1 MSIEGLIAAA
11 VIVFALLLYVAYPFA
26 RREHRADA
34 DRLRANRQRDRL
46 LMVYERVLTNIR
58 DIDEDHRT
66 GKMQPRTGKMQP
78 DDYDLEREPWV
89 QRGIQVLRALDTL
102 DAEHLLT
109 SADDD
114 ASIDRAIDDRIEAAI
129 AARRGANG

>member
-1 MSIEGLIAAA
+1 MSIEGLIAAG

-26 RREHRADA
+26 RREHRVDA

-66 GKMQPRTGKMQP
+66 GKMQP

-89 QRGIQVLRALDTL
+89 QRGIQVLRALDAL
-102 DAEHLLT
+102 DTEHLLT